1 MFNICYQCGEYQVD
15 KIIDPEGP
23 YAICP
28 LCGYKHFFHY
38 LPLLVVSG
46 PSGAGKTAVLQQLLG
61 KFKSAVLLDSDI
73 IWRPEFN
80 QPEERYRNFFE
91 SWLRIAFNIG
101 QSGRPVVIFGAGF
114 GVPENLESLV
124 ERRYF
129 SDIKYLALIC
139 DELELKN
146 RLLKRPEWRGIDED
160 FVARQIEFSRW
171 FKEQGSKG
179 IPPVDLINTTNVP
192 LGKTVKQ
199 VRQWIQ
205 KCIRET

>member
-1 MFNICYQCGEYQVD
+1 MLSVCHQCGAYRVD
-15 KIIDPEGP
+15 KIIDPGGP

-28 LCGYKHFFHY
+28 ECGYKHPFRFS
-38 LPLLVVSG
+38 PLLLVSG
-46 PSGAGKTAVLQQLLG
+46 ASGAGK
-61 KFKSAVLLDSDI
+61 SAVLSHLVGKINSVIIMDSDI

-80 QPEERYRNFFE
+80 QPEEGYRNFFE

-114 GVPENLESLV
+114 GVPETLEKLG

-129 SDIKYLALIC
+129 SNIKYLALVC

-146 RLLKRPEWRGIDED
+146 RLLKRPKWRGITEN
-160 FVARQIEFSRW
+160 FIQSQIEYNLW
-171 FKEQGSKG
+171 FIEVASIG
-179 IPPVDLINTTNVP
+179 IPPVDLINTTDVS
-192 LGKTVKQ
+192 LERTVNQ

-205 KCIRET
+205 NNLRG